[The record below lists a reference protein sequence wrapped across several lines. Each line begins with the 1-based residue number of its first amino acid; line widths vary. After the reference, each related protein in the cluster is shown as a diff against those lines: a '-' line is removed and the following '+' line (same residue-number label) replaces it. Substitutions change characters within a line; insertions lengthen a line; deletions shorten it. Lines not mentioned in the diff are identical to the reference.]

1 MTKSSTDI
9 TKPIADNELAKYG
22 IGEAPKP
29 QPKPVFQTVTTTRQS
44 SNDQL
49 EIPDVL
55 RRTDVPRK
63 VVKPLQ
69 EETALEVMQQKL
81 YVRQCELERMI
92 DKPDDWTM
100 AKGKADAEI
109 SRHDWEDF
117 TLTIAKYI
125 GVAMDARGLKW
136 KSGHDWSLERG
147 ALVDHISKFVKDNA
161 VFRDD
166 TGRNY
171 MIKVKE

>member
-1 MTKSSTDI
+1 MTKSLDNI
-9 TKPIADNELAKYG
+9 TKTITDNALAEYG
-22 IGEAPKP
+22 VVEKPKP
-29 QPKPVFQTVTTTRQS
+29 TPVFKTVTTKRQS
-44 SNDQL
+44 DST
-49 EIPDVL
+49 PDLFRVA
-55 RRTDVPRK
+55 TPRK

-100 AKGKADAEI
+100 AKGQADAEI
-109 SRHDWEDF
+109 GRHDWEDF

-147 ALVDHISKFVKDNA
+147 ALVEHINKFVKDNA
-161 VFRDD
+161 VFRDAS
-166 TGRNY
+166 GRNY
-171 MIKVKE
+171 LIKVKGE

>member
-1 MTKSSTDI
+1 MTKSLDNI
-9 TKPIADNELAKYG
+9 TKTITDNTLAEYG
-22 IGEAPKP
+22 VVEKPKP
-29 QPKPVFQTVTTTRQS
+29 TPAFKTVTTKRQS
-44 SNDQL
+44 DST
-49 EIPDVL
+49 PDLFRVA
-55 RRTDVPRK
+55 TPRK

-100 AKGKADAEI
+100 AKGQADAEI
-109 SRHDWEDF
+109 GRHDWEDF

-147 ALVDHISKFVKDNA
+147 ALVEHINKFVKDNA
-161 VFRDD
+161 VFRDAS
-166 TGRNY
+166 GRNY
-171 MIKVKE
+171 LIKVKGE